1 MKKTTPE
8 QQLRTI
14 TAENVRVERV
24 RRGWSQEQ
32 LAEKA
37 GLHRNYVGAIER
49 AEVNFGI
56 DFLARIANAMQMP
69 AYSMLQELKRSS

>member
-1 MKKTTPE
+1 MAKITPE
-8 QQLRTI
+8 SALRATV
-14 TAENVRVERV
+14 AENVRLERV
-24 RRGWSQEQ
+24 RRGWSQEE

-56 DFLARIANAMQMP
+56 DYLVRLAGALHIPTYA
-69 AYSMLQELKRSS
+69 MLQELKRG